1 VGDPIWLD
9 TNTLDQALKGDPA
22 INDQLAGFRRSGRQ
36 LLVTERV
43 ETELLYGNDLTI
55 KKNKPFVKQI
65 PEPQF
70 RAQMKKGMNK
80 IGVEVD
86 TRARSIPI
94 ERLYQYRS
102 IKATNV
108 SESDRRVLSEIKASA
123 EARGI
128 AAPEII
134 TVEKASKAMSAHSS
148 AWRIKSV
155 PAAVSKPGVVPEYP
169 RVNLADY
176 PEDREG
182 EISRFFKDRP
192 VLKKL
197 TLIGGTV
204 AAQEV
209 SSKMLSEVFEHFND
223 ALARAGQAF
232 EAKHPDPTQMRSK
245 ARIDDYKRAYEA
257 ALSNVNLP
265 TKLKVG
271 EAVILAFTPDR
282 DIDKTKA
289 YLDAQIAKVASAAD
303 GRLIGFAQAAGE
315 YIDAMTSLYK
325 QIGAASLGLLPDI
338 AADIEKRGQ
347 VVFDAGVKLD
357 ETFWRVLPIVAAFPI
372 AYYEWLNVKSV
383 ADSFDK
389 LGSSLLGFAGH
400 ISARQRDYE
409 AALKRLDDELIKV
422 SEQAAKF

>member
-22 INDQLAGFRRSGRQ
+22 INDQLSALRRSGRQ

-43 ETELLYGNDLTI
+43 ETELLYGNDLTV
-55 KKNKPFVKQI
+55 KKNKPFAKQI

-70 RAQMKKGMNK
+70 RAQMEKGMAK

-86 TRARSIPI
+86 TSARSIPI
-94 ERLYQYRS
+94 ERLYKYRA

-128 AAPEII
+128 AAPEVI

-148 AWRIKSV
+148 AWGIKSV
-155 PAAVSKPGVVPEYP
+155 PAAVSKPGAVPQYP
-169 RVNLADY
+169 RVNLAEY

-197 TLIGGTV
+197 ALIGGTV
-204 AAQEV
+204 AAQEI

-223 ALARAGQAF
+223 AVARAGQAF
-232 EAKHPDPTQMRSK
+232 EAKHPDPAQMRSK
-245 ARIDDYKRAYEA
+245 ARIDDYQRAYEA
-257 ALSNVNLP
+257 ALSSANLA
-265 TKLKVG
+265 TNLKVA

-282 DIDKTKA
+282 DIDRTKA
-289 YLDAQIAKVASAAD
+289 YLDAQIANVASAAD

-315 YIDAMTSLYK
+315 YSDAMVSLYK
-325 QIGAASLGLLPDI
+325 QIVAAALGLPDI

-347 VVFDAGVKLD
+347 VVFDAGIELD
-357 ETFWRVLPIVAAFPI
+357 KTFWRVLPAVGAFPL
-372 AYYEWLNVKSV
+372 AYYEWLNVKNVANSFEQLGESV
-383 ADSFDK
+383 LRF
-389 LGSSLLGFAGH
+389 GGQ
-400 ISARQRDYE
+400 ISARYRDYE
-409 AALKRLDDELIKV
+409 AALKRLDDELMKV
-422 SEQAAKF
+422 SERVAKF